1 MEEENT
7 GVNESKVRSRQ
18 HIMAKDRK
26 DFRKRMKDFI
36 IHKYH
41 QRYLHLDYTEYKL
54 GRMDVHTS
62 STWWAIFR
70 QWGAIRFDRVYLG
83 YLR

>member
-1 MEEENT
+1 MVEKRWRSGMTRNVGNTMEEENT

-62 STWWAIFR
+62 ST
-70 QWGAIRFDRVYLG
+70 
-83 YLR
+83 